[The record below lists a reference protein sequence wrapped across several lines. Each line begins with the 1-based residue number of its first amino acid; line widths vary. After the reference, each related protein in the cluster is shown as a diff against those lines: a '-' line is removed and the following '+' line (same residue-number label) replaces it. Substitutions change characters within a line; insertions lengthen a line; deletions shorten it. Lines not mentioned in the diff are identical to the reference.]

1 MNQRTR
7 IKFCGITRMSDAA
20 AAVAL
25 GVDALGFVFHAPSPR
40 NVAPETVRDILHS
53 LPAFVSAVGLFVDA
67 PLDVVRETVDRVGLS
82 LVQFHGEETPEYCA
96 SFGRPYV
103 KVVRMRDA
111 AAVATAE
118 RQFPGASGLL
128 LDTWHP
134 QLAGGT
140 GQVFDWDL
148 VPRGASKAL
157 ILAGGLTVANV
168 GEAIRRTSPFAVDV
182 SGGIEESKGLK
193 DPVKM
198 RRFVAEVN
206 TIDREQ

>member
-7 IKFCGITRMSDAA
+7 IKFCGITRRSDAA

-40 NVAPETVRDILHS
+40 NVAPEMARDILRS
-53 LPAFVSAVGLFVDA
+53 LPAFVTAVGLFVDA
-67 PLDVVRETVDRVGLS
+67 PLDVVRDTVVRVGLS

-111 AAVATAE
+111 AAVPMAE
-118 RQFPGASGLL
+118 REYPSASGLL

-140 GQVFDWDL
+140 VQVFDWDL
-148 VPRGASKAL
+148 VPRGSSKAL
-157 ILAGGLTVANV
+157 ILAGGLTIANV
-168 GEAIRRTSPFAVDV
+168 REAIRRT
-182 SGGIEESKGLK
+182 
-193 DPVKM
+193 
-198 RRFVAEVN
+198 
-206 TIDREQ
+206 